1 MVSMN
6 DGRKILS
13 SQRVIV
19 IGAMAI
25 TIVLGGGAAV
35 SRTIQD
41 VDGWI
46 GGHSW
51 VLMALLVPLAYHW
64 SRRRLQLADAASQ
77 ARFGAL
83 GLTLAEPA
91 AARRGPL
98 VLSGEVGGHPA
109 EVHVTHD
116 GTDLLQRTVVSTGVP
131 SAFVATGG
139 KAGWRAVA
147 GIVPH
152 ALLVHAAGDGSV
164 TVRAGT
170 SAITLERRLPGHK
183 GDGTSHVR
191 ADLAL
196 AEHVLAA
203 VRPGA
208 VLPAA
213 AAAGQAV

>member
-1 MVSMN
+1 
-6 DGRKILS
+6 
-13 SQRVIV
+13 
-19 IGAMAI
+19 
-25 TIVLGGGAAV
+25 
-35 SRTIQD
+35 
-41 VDGWI
+41 
-46 GGHSW
+46 
-51 VLMALLVPLAYHW
+51 
-64 SRRRLQLADAASQ
+64 
-77 ARFGAL
+77 
-83 GLTLAEPA
+83 
-91 AARRGPL
+91 
-98 VLSGEVGGHPA
+98 
-109 EVHVTHD
+109 VTHD

-152 ALLVHAAGDGSV
+152 ALLVHPAGDGSV

-183 GDGTSHVR
+183 LGDGTSHVR

-208 VLPAA
+208 VLPAPA
-213 AAAGQAV
+213 AAAVGQAV